1 MLDEYFNGQLSPE
14 EAKKVRE
21 RAAADPEFGAE
32 FALREQMEKFP
43 KLEQE
48 RAAFLATLRAEG
60 EGYFQGGQTGAG
72 MSVARNNL
80 YRWAAAA
87 AAVALLA
94 VAVWFMVR
102 PSDISYERFAQH
114 APLSLSV
121 RGGAEDAKMAAETA
135 FAQKNYASARAAL
148 ERLLSEEP
156 ENVTARLYLG
166 ICLLEMGDGAGA
178 RAIFEPMSAGSSALR
193 EDAVWYLA
201 LSYLRERD
209 YAGCR
214 AVVQTI
220 EAGQAHYEEAQEL
233 AAALPR

>member
-21 RAAADPEFGAE
+21 RAADDPAFGAE

-43 KLEQE
+43 RLEQE
-48 RAAFLATLRAEG
+48 RAAFLETLRAVG
-60 EGYFQGGQTGAG
+60 QGHFQDDRMGAG
-72 MSVARNNL
+72 MSAAQNNL

-87 AAVALLA
+87 AAVALIA
-94 VAVWFMVR
+94 FAVWFMVR
-102 PSDISYERFAQH
+102 PSGVSYERFARH
-114 APLSLSV
+114 APLSLST
-121 RGGAEDAKMAAETA
+121 RGEAEEAKIAAETA
-135 FAQKNYASARAAL
+135 FAQKNYARARAAL

-166 ICLLEMGDGAGA
+166 ICLLETGDGAGA
-178 RAIFEPMSAGSSALR
+178 RAIFEPISAGSSALR

-220 EAGQAHYEEAQEL
+220 GYGEAHYEEAQEL